1 MEEYFTT
8 RKPIK
13 QPPSSGYPSP
23 ASYPA
28 YGDYTEDE
36 EEDPAQFGPG
46 TCRYG
51 GKLYVSAQQIPRD
64 DPCDFCFCFRS
75 DIICLQ
81 QSCPPPISGC
91 HEEPISGFCCPR
103 YECHVGMATVMN
115 ITTSTTTT
123 TTTLPPHF
131 LSHSYKGAATKRGCQ
146 IQGKAYAVGEEVVAS
161 SGPCMRCV

>member
-1 MEEYFTT
+1 M
-8 RKPIK
+8 P
-13 QPPSSGYPSP
+13 QAGYPN
-23 ASYPA
+23 YDE
-28 YGDYTEDE
+28 DYTEED
-36 EEDPAQFGPG
+36 EDPTQFGPG

-81 QSCPPPISGC
+81 QSCPPPIQNC

-103 YECHVGMATVMN
+103 YECHVGMATIMN

-131 LSHSYKGAATKRGCQ
+131 VNSYKGAARKGGCL
-146 IQGKAYAVGEEVVAS
+146 IQGKAYSAGEEVFDS
-161 SGPCMRCV
+161 STPCMKCE